1 MFSLLLF
8 FACGDEEK
16 SDTAVEETLEVGEP
30 TEEEAVEEYSEESEE
45 EVPAEEGGE

>member
-16 SDTAVEETLEVGEP
+16 TDTAT
-30 TEEEAVEEYSEESEE
+30 EEAVEEFIETSVEEIFKNS
-45 EVPAEEGGE
+45 

>member
-16 SDTAVEETLEVGEP
+16 TDTAGAENSFVEEELKETTDNQDTKDG
-30 TEEEAVEEYSEESEE
+30 SE
-45 EVPAEEGGE
+45 

>member
-16 SDTAVEETLEVGEP
+16 TDTAVEE
-30 TEEEAVEEYSEESEE
+30 AVEEIKDTS
-45 EVPAEEGGE
+45 VEEGGE